1 MSKKVL
7 THSMDVPKD
16 ATRWY
21 VKKTREDTTGSFSS
35 SLYSYRQTKNAVSET
50 TTTDLPNGKTRIIIK
65 HKWNTQA
72 DLDGYL
78 TKTLKP
84 DVNAKLP
91 GKVILNVVCVKLFKI
106 EFL

>member
-16 ATRWY
+16 TTRWY

-78 TKTLKP
+78 TLLTP
-84 DVNAKLP
+84 YQAERDAYHAANNIDYTETVT
-91 GKVILNVVCVKLFKI
+91 
-106 EFL
+106 EE